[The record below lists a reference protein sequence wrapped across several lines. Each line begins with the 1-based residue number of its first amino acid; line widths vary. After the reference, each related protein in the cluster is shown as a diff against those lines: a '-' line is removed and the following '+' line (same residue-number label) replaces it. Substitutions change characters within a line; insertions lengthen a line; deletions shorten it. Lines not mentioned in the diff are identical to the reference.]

1 MCCEF
6 FFFKQKTAYEMR
18 ISDWSSDVCS
28 SDLVVQLYSPN
39 GTYDQLYLSN
49 YATINV
55 VDTLKRINGVGD
67 ADLFGALNYSMRV
80 WLDPDKLTSF
90 QLTPAEVAAAIR
102 TQNIQAAVG
111 RVGAAPLNPD
121 QQLQLTITTQ
131 GRLTSQEEFENI
143 IVRANPDGSV
153 VRVRDVARAE
163 LGAQTPDQL
172 RRFHGQPGPATGI
185 PTEPDP
191 HAGATTAH

>member
-1 MCCEF
+1 MIRRPPRSTRTDTLF
-6 FFFKQKTAYEMR
+6 PYTTLFRSQ
-18 ISDWSSDVCS
+18 SSG
-28 SDLVVQLYSPN
+28 LLQVVQLYSPN

-111 RVGAAPLNPD
+111 RVE
-121 QQLQLTITTQ
+121 I
-131 GRLTSQEEFENI
+131 GR
-143 IVRANPDGSV
+143 
-153 VRVRDVARAE
+153 
-163 LGAQTPDQL
+163 
-172 RRFHGQPGPATGI
+172 
-185 PTEPDP
+185 
-191 HAGATTAH
+191 AHV

>member
-1 MCCEF
+1 
-6 FFFKQKTAYEMR
+6 MR

-28 SDLVVQLYSPN
+28 SDL
-39 GTYDQLYLSN
+39 
-49 YATINV
+49 NV

-121 QQLQLTITTQ
+121 PRTEGHTSELQSLM
-131 GRLTSQEEFENI
+131 RNSYAVFCLEKKVFNL
-143 IVRANPDGSV
+143 
-153 VRVRDVARAE
+153 RV
-163 LGAQTPDQL
+163 GT
-172 RRFHGQPGPATGI
+172 
-185 PTEPDP
+185 
-191 HAGATTAH
+191 

>member
-153 VRVRDVARAE
+153 VRVRDVARVE
-163 LGAQTPDQL
+163 LGAQTSDQF
-172 RRFHGQPGPATGI
+172 RRFDDQPGAAIGHFHAPG
-185 PTEPDP
+185 P
-191 HAGATTAH
+191 HTP

>member
-1 MCCEF
+1 
-6 FFFKQKTAYEMR
+6 
-18 ISDWSSDVCS
+18 
-28 SDLVVQLYSPN
+28 
-39 GTYDQLYLSN
+39 
-49 YATINV
+49 
-55 VDTLKRINGVGD
+55 
-67 ADLFGALNYSMRV
+67 MRV

-143 IVRANPDGSV
+143 IVRANPDRSEEHTS
-153 VRVRDVARAE
+153 E
-163 LGAQTPDQL
+163 LQSLMRISYAVFCL
-172 RRFHGQPGPATGI
+172 NKKK
-185 PTEPDP
+185 
-191 HAGATTAH
+191 TT

>member
-1 MCCEF
+1 
-6 FFFKQKTAYEMR
+6 MR

-28 SDLVVQLYSPN
+28 SDL
-39 GTYDQLYLSN
+39 
-49 YATINV
+49 NV

-90 QLTPAEVAAAIR
+90 QPTPAEVAAAIR

-143 IVRANPDGSV
+143 NVRANPDGPV
-153 VRVRDVARAE
+153 VRRRARPKVARPEEPTSE
-163 LGAQTPDQL
+163 LP
-172 RRFHGQPGPATGI
+172 
-185 PTEPDP
+185 
-191 HAGATTAH
+191 

>member
-1 MCCEF
+1 MLFF

-28 SDLVVQLYSPN
+28 SDL
-39 GTYDQLYLSN
+39 
-49 YATINV
+49 
-55 VDTLKRINGVGD
+55 
-67 ADLFGALNYSMRV
+67 LFGALNYSMRV

-143 IVRANPDGSV
+143 IVRANPAGSV
-153 VRVRDVARAE
+153 VRVRAVPRVARPEEPTSE
-163 LGAQTPDQL
+163 LP
-172 RRFHGQPGPATGI
+172 
-185 PTEPDP
+185 
-191 HAGATTAH
+191 

>member
-1 MCCEF
+1 
-6 FFFKQKTAYEMR
+6 
-18 ISDWSSDVCS
+18 
-28 SDLVVQLYSPN
+28 
-39 GTYDQLYLSN
+39 
-49 YATINV
+49 
-55 VDTLKRINGVGD
+55 
-67 ADLFGALNYSMRV
+67 MRV
-80 WLDPDKLTSF
+80 WLDPDKLTGF

-153 VRVRDVARAE
+153 VRARAVARVE
-163 LGAQTPDQL
+163 LGAQTYDQFS
-172 RRFHGQPGPATGI
+172 RFDGQPGPSLGT
-185 PTEPDP
+185 
-191 HAGATTAH
+191 